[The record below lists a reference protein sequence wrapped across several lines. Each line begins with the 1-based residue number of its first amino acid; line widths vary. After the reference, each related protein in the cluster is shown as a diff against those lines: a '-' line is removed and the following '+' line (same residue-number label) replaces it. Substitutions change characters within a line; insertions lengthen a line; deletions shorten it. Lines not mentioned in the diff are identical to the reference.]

1 MAYYTSDSAYA
12 QGEFEVLLL
21 LAEDKEGVFDACDTV
36 KMCLRIMAPM
46 IETMTV
52 NKESMLH
59 AAQSGFINATDLA
72 DWLVKKGL
80 PFRNAYKI
88 SGQLV
93 RRCMESGEVLETL
106 PLEVY
111 KEYDEHFDESL
122 YEAVD
127 LRNCME
133 KRISEGGTSAASVR
147 QQIAFVRK
155 ELET

>member
-1 MAYYTSDSAYA
+1 M
-12 QGEFEVLLL
+12 
-21 LAEDKEGVFDACDTV
+21 
-36 KMCLRIMAPM
+36 
-46 IETMTV
+46 
-52 NKESMLH
+52 
-59 AAQSGFINATDLA
+59 
-72 DWLVKKGL
+72 KKGL